1 VPFVVVKTKTPELDY
16 EGAPADQRYEY
27 DGTGGIPMGNLL
39 QRALFAWRFR
49 DINLLISGQIT
60 PESRIMI
67 NRTIQER
74 ISKPAPF
81 LTFDGDPY
89 LAVVEGRLVWI
100 QDAYTT
106 TVEYPYSEEVDFAT
120 ATDRLGHN
128 QLNGITGSGNY
139 IRNSVKAVVDAYD
152 GSVTYYDVTTE
163 ANPDPIL
170 EVWER
175 AFPDMFT
182 PMSEAPADLDD
193 HFRYPENLFQ
203 IQAYQYTR
211 YHVTDP
217 QTFFQNQ
224 DVWQVASDPT
234 IRGNAA
240 DLVTGAGAEVSGP
253 MRPYYILIKLP
264 GETTERFQLILP
276 FVPQGR
282 ANMVAWMAA
291 DSDPEQYGRLVAYE
305 FPTGRNIDGP
315 TQVFSAM
322 NQDPA
327 FSSFRTLVGQ
337 QGSNVVF
344 GDFLVIPIEDAFL
357 YVQPVYVRARQE
369 NAIPELKR
377 VLVMNGTTV
386 GVGANLS
393 EALAAAVSGVA
404 PPGGGGEEPPP
415 TGSVQEQIRQLLD
428 EAQQHFDLGTY
439 QDEIQQAEDL
449 VAQAVTL
456 ADQAAGE
463 TGGDGT
469 ASPSPS
475 ASPSA

>member
-1 VPFVVVKTKTPELDY
+1 
-16 EGAPADQRYEY
+16 
-27 DGTGGIPMGNLL
+27 
-39 QRALFAWRFR
+39 
-49 DINLLISGQIT
+49 
-60 PESRIMI
+60 
-67 NRTIQER
+67 
-74 ISKPAPF
+74 
-81 LTFDGDPY
+81 
-89 LAVVEGRLVWI
+89 
-100 QDAYTT
+100 
-106 TVEYPYSEEVDFAT
+106 
-120 ATDRLGHN
+120 
-128 QLNGITGSGNY
+128 
-139 IRNSVKAVVDAYD
+139 
-152 GSVTYYDVTTE
+152 
-163 ANPDPIL
+163 
-170 EVWER
+170 
-175 AFPDMFT
+175 
-182 PMSEAPADLDD
+182 MSEAPADLDD

-203 IQAYQYTR
+203 IQAFQYTR

-224 DVWQVASDPT
+224 DVWQIATDPT
-234 IRGNAA
+234 IQGNTGDVA
-240 DLVTGAGAEVSGP
+240 TGAGTGAATGP
-253 MRPYYILIKLP
+253 MRPYYVLIKLP
-264 GETTERFQLILP
+264 GESGERFQLILP

-344 GDFLVIPIEDAFL
+344 GDFLVIPIEDSFL

-393 EALAAAVSGVA
+393 EALAAAVGGVT
-404 PPGGGGEEPPP
+404 PPGGGGEPPPP
-415 TGSVQEQIRQLLD
+415 TGSVDEQIRALLD
-428 EAQQHFDLGTY
+428 EAQQHFDLAQAALQAGDLGTY

-463 TGGDGT
+463 TDGDGT

-475 ASPSA
+475 GSPSPAA